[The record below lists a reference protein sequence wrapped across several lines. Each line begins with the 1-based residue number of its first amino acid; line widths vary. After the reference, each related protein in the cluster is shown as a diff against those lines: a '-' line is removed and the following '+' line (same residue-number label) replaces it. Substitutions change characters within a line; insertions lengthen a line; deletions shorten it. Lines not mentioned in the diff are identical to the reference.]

1 MQSNENLL
9 NLTKKC
15 WVSTF
20 NAQGLRVIKVVVHV
34 GVVKIYVA
42 KMEALRKNERHDE
55 YQFTTK
61 IVRKISQVVVF
72 FFVKFSFLVTH
83 LMPYYAK
90 IDWFHPLIVG
100 LYG

>member
-1 MQSNENLL
+1 MLSFSIKCTKFESNYN
-9 NLTKKC
+9 NC
-15 WVSTF
+15 IGRSRVSTF

-61 IVRKISQVVVF
+61 IVRKISLGCSYF
-72 FFVKFSFLVTH
+72 FL
-83 LMPYYAK
+83 
-90 IDWFHPLIVG
+90 
-100 LYG
+100 